1 MDIQKLSIIN
11 NDTDALPPQCR
22 NLYESGLARI
32 LVTHISFGIALLGIP
47 ANIFALIVLHVGKA
61 YRSPTHILLIALAIE
76 DIMIILFYGIYYIAI
91 HYYES
96 YHIEWLGFLRYI
108 DTPLFYLVNWIK
120 MIEIYT
126 VVLLSLERY
135 TAIRWPLKAA
145 HLCSV
150 GRTKRGLLF
159 ISLFSGV
166 FKLPNLILD
175 YRVLQWSPVCNN
187 YQLVAVFRNEAWYDT
202 FKLVHVQLL
211 DQVCSF
217 VIPLSLL
224 VFLNCGL
231 IMRIRRFEKRHR
243 SGQWSSKR
251 INGSATT
258 GTGKTSYKPSM
269 PNSFVLQDDEDDF
282 ELNPLRRG
290 FNSFRARLNMGRKS
304 TLAERI
310 FTEQNITMSNASP
323 ERDFDGNNQ
332 TVSRGTLR
340 STGGPN
346 AAVSTA
352 SRSILLTLVCVVT
365 TFIVCETPTT
375 ICFLFEIW
383 HLLSGIVSKH
393 GEDTSSSLDTANLTA
408 NSTNMQSANPDDLYY
423 YAYPAA
429 LVLVL
434 VGCASNFFIYI
445 LMGRRFRRTCIQ
457 LLAQCCCLICTQ
469 QQRHRSRHNKED
481 SGFIRPLKHRHK
493 GKLKCSVIQV
503 EASNRGTARIL
514 WSSKNICAPNDSLSP
529 KEVVLPDDVQ

>member
-47 ANIFALIVLHVGKA
+47 ANIFALIA

-175 YRVLQWSPVCNN
+175 YP
-187 YQLVAVFRNEAWYDT
+187 WYDT

-290 FNSFRARLNMGRKS
+290 FNSFRA
-304 TLAERI
+304 
-310 FTEQNITMSNASP
+310 Q
-323 ERDFDGNNQ
+323 RDFDGNNQ

-346 AAVSTA
+346 AAVSTY
-352 SRSILLTLVCVVT
+352 
-365 TFIVCETPTT
+365 
-375 ICFLFEIW
+375 
-383 HLLSGIVSKH
+383 
-393 GEDTSSSLDTANLTA
+393 
-408 NSTNMQSANPDDLYY
+408 NSD
-423 YAYPAA
+423 
-429 LVLVL
+429 
-434 VGCASNFFIYI
+434 
-445 LMGRRFRRTCIQ
+445 IQ
-457 LLAQCCCLICTQ
+457 LHLFLSLTNTTA
-469 QQRHRSRHNKED
+469 SFENMND
-481 SGFIRPLKHRHK
+481 FPV
-493 GKLKCSVIQV
+493 KLKYV
-503 EASNRGTARIL
+503 
-514 WSSKNICAPNDSLSP
+514 KLSCFP
-529 KEVVLPDDVQ
+529 YFTC